1 MSAVMTPTWAGV
13 FATAGLGLLC
23 SIVGLAI
30 LWWSLRS
37 QAKRKAAKAYE
48 DRHYADVRAW
58 REHADEQTA
67 TLRPVVVI
75 ARSPLLDEPVI
86 ERAEGRADGRHHYDG
101 DVHAARHNHR
111 PLHAFTGGERSL
123 LARALFTKT
132 QLMFIG
138 VLETAGETPPDT
150 FGPPEPMMRRIVWD
164 PSQPEVWRQ
173 ESLLEIEAS

>member
-1 MSAVMTPTWAGV
+1 MVAAELAMLSIAHPIAGV
-13 FATAGLGLLC
+13 VAVVWFLRCYKQLGK
-23 SIVGLAI
+23 
-30 LWWSLRS
+30 WQQQQR
-37 QAKRKAAKAYE
+37 E

-132 QLMFIG
+132 QAMF
-138 VLETAGETPPDT
+138 VRALETAGETPPDT

-173 ESLLEIEAS
+173 ESLPIEAS